1 MRNPVQVQEE
11 DKDKDED
18 KEQEQVAG
26 VTPPLR
32 LGDSPTRGA
41 VQHKPTTFSHITIT
55 TTSYG

>member
-1 MRNPVQVQEE
+1 MQVQEE